1 MRGLPQ
7 GKRSESMKWAEAL
20 GTPGPP
26 QAVCTHQHQQQKSVL
41 VQRQWGGA
49 GAEGL
54 SAVLTIVTNGPA
66 VKRIHWQSGRH
77 IRCRSESWVGKIPW
91 RRAWRPTPVFSP
103 GESHAQ
109 RSLEGYSPKGHK
121 ESNMTERLTHTYTP
135 LIFFRYGEDDRSRDK
150 CHRKLRLKDSQTPRQ
165 RARPQQ

>member
-7 GKRSESMKWAEAL
+7 GKRSESRKWAEAL

-103 GESHAQ
+103 GESP
-109 RSLEGYSPKGHK
+109 R
-121 ESNMTERLTHTYTP
+121 TEEPGGLQSWT
-135 LIFFRYGEDDRSRDK
+135 
-150 CHRKLRLKDSQTPRQ
+150 RLKPLSTRTHRIPVLHHIRAGETSEPDSNFPKVT
-165 RARPQQ
+165 